1 MRAAWWTIGGVLML
15 ALACTP
21 AAAPGAAPAPT
32 AAPAAAKSSQSLRIG
47 MIGVGSAVY
56 APVYA
61 TQDRGL
67 FAKNGITVE
76 LTDYNSG
83 SAAQEALAAG
93 DADIIH
99 YFPGGVATAVS
110 KGVKEKIIAT
120 DQFQPN
126 EWHVVVSTK
135 SAINSPQD
143 LQGKKVGVTAKG
155 STTDFFALWLMQKV
169 GVTFD
174 IAPVGNAAL
183 YPSVTSGQID
193 AAVLTPPLNMQGFE
207 NNELRSV
214 FDYAKEMDPS
224 LPSVI
229 VASDKIIAEQP
240 DAVTRYLK
248 SLFQGIQY
256 LKQNADYCTAFVGK
270 HTNQSASIAG
280 RICTDVIAHYSD
292 DGHIQQAWLDTSLN
306 LSKLGGLNDI
316 PPTDQIYTDKFT
328 PVKLD

>member
-1 MRAAWWTIGGVLML
+1 MRAAWWMIGGVLML
-15 ALACTP
+15 TLACTP
-21 AAAPGAAPAPT
+21 AAAPAPT
-32 AAPAAAKSSQSLRIG
+32 AAPAAAKPNQALRIG

-61 TQDRGL
+61 TEDRGL
-67 FAKNGITVE
+67 FAKNGISVE

-93 DADIIH
+93 EADIIH

-135 SAINSPQD
+135 SNIQGPQD

-155 STTDFFALWLMQKV
+155 STTDFFALWLMQKA

-207 NNELRSV
+207 NNELRSIFA
-214 FDYAKEMDPS
+214 FDKEMDPS

-229 VASDKIIAEQP
+229 VASDKAIAEQP

-248 SLFQGIQY
+248 SLFQGVQY
-256 LKQNADYCTAFVGK
+256 LKQNADYCSSFVAK
-270 HTNQSASIAG
+270 HTNQPASIAT

-292 DGHIQQAWLDTSLN
+292 DGRIQQAWLDTSLD
-306 LSKLGGLNDI
+306 LSKLGGLTDI
-316 PPTDQIYTDKFT
+316 PPTDQIYTEKFT